1 MAQDDDQ
8 EAVLRFLQQG
18 GLGGPVERIDTH
30 GAVILLAQATAFK
43 LKRAVRFSFM
53 DFSTLEK
60 REAATR
66 AELALNRRTAPM
78 LYRRVLPVTR
88 EEDGSLALDGSGAP
102 AEWLLE
108 MTRFPADAQLD
119 RVAARGEL
127 TLPLVEELART
138 VFRFHEQAEVRTDQG
153 GPAAMR
159 VVTEGN
165 EGDLLGL
172 VPDVLGQAEV
182 EALASAT
189 RRELETRAE
198 LLEARRAAG
207 RVRRC
212 HGDLHLANIVLLKG
226 RPVLFDCIEFDE
238 AIACTDVLYDVAF
251 LVMDLIQREL
261 PLLAW
266 AFLQAYGDLARD
278 DAGLALLPLFI
289 SVRAAIRAK
298 VAGMSAAVLKGAEQA
313 TRIEGA
319 RSYLKLAAQALA
331 PSSPRLLVIAGRSG
345 TGKSSVARELA
356 PDLGV
361 MPGAFLLRTDVIR
374 KGLFG
379 REPTDR
385 LPRTA
390 YTPEVSTRVFRDLA
404 DRARTLLQAGRT
416 VIADGVYGDPE
427 QRREIERIA
436 VELGVAF
443 RAVWLEAAQTILES
457 RVSARTGDASDADVV
472 VVRRQAEQIDEAGV
486 GWPRVAAGR
495 SLAAVAADV
504 RRVWES

>member
-18 GLGGPVERIDTH
+18 GLDGPVERIDTH

-60 REAATR
+60 REAAIR

-88 EEDGSLALDGSGAP
+88 EEDGSLALDGRGAP

-127 TLPLVEELART
+127 TPPLVEELART
-138 VFRFHEQAEVRTDQG
+138 VFRFHETAEIHTDQG
-153 GPAAMR
+153 GLAAMR

-189 RRELETRAE
+189 RRELKTRAE

-207 RVRRC
+207 RVRHC
-212 HGDLHLANIVLLKG
+212 HGDLHLANIVLLEG

-261 PLLAW
+261 PLPAW

-278 DAGLALLPLFI
+278 DSGLALLPLFI

-313 TRIEGA
+313 TRIEAA
-319 RSYLKLAAQALA
+319 RRYLKLAAQALA
-331 PSSPRLLVIAGRSG
+331 PSSPRLLVIGGRSG
-345 TGKSSVARELA
+345 TGKSSVARALA
-356 PDLGV
+356 PDLGA

-385 LPRTA
+385 LPPSA
-390 YTPEVSTRVFRDLA
+390 YAPEVSTRVFGELA
-404 DRARTLLQAGRT
+404 DRARVLLRAGRT
-416 VIADGVYGDPE
+416 VIADGVYGDAK
-427 QRREIERIA
+427 QRLRIERVA
-436 VELGVAF
+436 VELGVPF
-443 RAVWLEAAQTILES
+443 RAVWLEAARTVLES
-457 RVSARTGDASDADVV
+457 RVSARTGDASDADVM
-472 VVRRQAEQIDEAGV
+472 VVRRQAEQIDEVGV
-486 GWPRVAAGR
+486 GWHRVAAGGP
-495 SLAAVAADV
+495 LAAVAADV